1 VPEPFD
7 LDPALWKRRAPFA
20 ALLAALT
27 LGAFFLG
34 RCHPFGDSLPPESSS
49 VVTVQPSPNVI
60 LAVRELARLETTD
73 YHVERVIELADEQV
87 HLFGLVRAKDALLLV
102 AAGDVVA
109 GVDLRKIGD
118 ADLVVD
124 WPRRQVRV
132 RLPAPEIFSVAIDNA
147 RTHVVT
153 RTTDTLATRKEELE
167 GHARSEAESSMRQAA
182 LEAGV
187 LPRAKVA
194 AERAIAELLRGLG
207 FEKVT
212 FEGSRG
218 RIEGEETLAPAPQSD
233 DASPSRSADE

>member
-1 VPEPFD
+1 VPVPLD
-7 LDPALWKRRAPFA
+7 LDPAVWKRRAPFA
-20 ALLAALT
+20 ALLVALIF
-27 LGAFFLG
+27 GAFFLG
-34 RCHPFGDSLPPESSS
+34 RCHPFGDRLPPESSS
-49 VVTVQPSPNVI
+49 IVTVQPSPNVI
-60 LAVRELARLETTD
+60 MAVRELARLETTD

-124 WPRRQVRV
+124 WPHRQARV
-132 RLPAPEIFSVAIDNA
+132 HLPDPEIFSVTIDNA

-153 RTTDTLATRKEELE
+153 RKTDTLATRKEELE

-194 AERAIAELLRGLG
+194 AERAIAELFRGLG

-212 FEGSRG
+212 FEGSAG
-218 RIEGEETLAPAPQSD
+218 LLEGEETLAPRTD
-233 DASPSRSADE
+233 DASSSRSADE